1 MIRFYRSATITPGKM
16 AGAMTFAREVA
27 KYVKDHTGVDV
38 HIGMPVGG
46 NPHRIG
52 WSAQYPNLAAYDEM
66 ATKLLADGKYQEM
79 VAMAA
84 NNFVAD
90 TTRDEL
96 WRVL

>member
-1 MIRFYRSATITPGKM
+1 MIRFYRSATIAPGKM
-16 AGAMTFAREVA
+16 TGAMTFAREVA

-38 HIGMPVGG
+38 YIGMPIGG

-52 WSAQYPNLAAYDEM
+52 WSAQYPTLAAYDEM

-79 VAMAA
+79 VSMAA